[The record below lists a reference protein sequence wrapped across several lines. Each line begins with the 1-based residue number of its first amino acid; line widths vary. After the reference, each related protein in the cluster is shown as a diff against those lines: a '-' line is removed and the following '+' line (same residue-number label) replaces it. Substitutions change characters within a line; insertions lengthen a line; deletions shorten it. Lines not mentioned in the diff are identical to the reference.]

1 MRDYTWLNTRKFHYG
16 VLASNDQI
24 TFTGK
29 DGIENEEIPLEIEIL
44 EGE

>member
-1 MRDYTWLNTRKFHYG
+1 MRDYTWLNTRKYHYG

-29 DGIENEEIPLEIEIL
+29 NGEEDKVIPLKIEIL